1 MTDRLDVCGCGDP
14 APEAERP
21 TNRAGLDRIAYRIGR
36 HSDFLARMLDAL
48 PRQAVAD
55 PRHGDALHTPLQ
67 ALTTRAVDDPT
78 VSLLDAWALAL
89 DVLAFYDERIANEAY
104 LTTATERLSVRELA
118 RAIGYELQPALA
130 AEARLALTVE
140 SADDPFRTVHVAAGL
155 QAMSVPQRPGELPQ
169 VFETL
174 EDLDARADFNAIP
187 PRLERR
193 QVLALHRPAGEV
205 DPTLVLIDVDD
216 VFDLSAIPVGA
227 RLDVTLASEILF
239 FPLDEAVHL
248 QGLLEARALDLDLP
262 PTEASFVALAVEEV
276 QLRGVATQ
284 LRPGDRVVAVG
295 RRDTTAHA
303 ALPLMVREVEVD
315 AAYAM
320 TRVIVQPLGT
330 ATAPASPPPPPP
342 PPKIQPS
349 KQLTFKTPIL
359 KVGKIDYQVAIPLQ
373 KTTVTQTL
381 QGTTWSAAAL
391 QAMVKVQ
398 QWSVPLLLAILM
410 QPPAA
415 VAAPIGTARPG
426 LYALR
431 TRVGF
436 FGSTAPKRESLAD
449 ATNQRGNDGYGESWD
464 EGTSRPR
471 PIWVDSQGGGF
482 GAEADVYLERAVDEV
497 TPDGWVVIE
506 TPDGGVTRHLTLR
519 VGRAATVSRTDFGLS
534 GKATALVFNALDG
547 GDFTGAGA
555 NRHFTFRRAQANVAS
570 ARLAIA
576 GLPIKDDL
584 GEGATELTLER
595 LVLDLL
601 PGRSV
606 AVIGERA
613 DAPSV
618 ENDEIAL
625 LQDVRHVAGFTRLT
639 FASGIRTAMRR
650 PSLRVNANV
659 VRASHGE
666 AAEQAL
672 GSGDATRANQAF
684 ALQKLPLTFLAD
696 TKPPGLKSTLEV
708 RVDGIL
714 WHERPSLYEA
724 GPEDRVYAVRMDE
737 DGTTRLVF
745 GDGVRGA
752 RLPTGRQNVTARY
765 RRGAGGVGEVPGGAI
780 MLLKTRPL
788 GLRAVTNPDASAG
801 SAEAEAMEDA
811 RRNAPTTVR
820 TLDRIVS
827 LPDYEDTART
837 WPGFAKARAEILWQ
851 GSERLVHVT
860 VGLASGD
867 APLATDQAL
876 LGLVSA
882 IDTMRD
888 GSDRVLVQG
897 FTALYFAV
905 SARLVID
912 ADRRAEDIEA
922 ATRAA
927 LETAFGF
934 AAMELAAPV
943 TGAKVITVL
952 HSVAGV
958 RIVHLDQ
965 LGPADASDATPA
977 GHSALLRAEPARLA
991 DAGTS
996 VLPASLLLVSPAHI
1010 DLHLEPADAD

>member
-1 MTDRLDVCGCGDP
+1 MTDRLDVCGCGSP

-36 HSDFLARMLDAL
+36 HGDFLARMLDAL
-48 PRQAVAD
+48 PRQAVPD
-55 PRHGDALHTPLQ
+55 PRHGDALHTPLR
-67 ALTTRAVDDPT
+67 ALTTRAIDDPT

-104 LTTATERLSVRELA
+104 LPTATERLSVRELA
-118 RAIGYELQPALA
+118 RAIGYELRPALA
-130 AEARLALTVE
+130 AETRLAFTVE
-140 SADDPFRTVHVAAGL
+140 SADDPFRTVPVAAGL
-155 QAMSVPQRPGELPQ
+155 QAMSVPQAPGELPQ

-187 PRLERR
+187 PRLERP
-193 QVLALHRPAGEV
+193 QVLALHLPADAV
-205 DPTLVLIDVDD
+205 DPVLVLIDVDD
-216 VFDLSAIPVGA
+216 VFDLADIPAEA
-227 RLDVTLASEILF
+227 RLDVTLASEAAF
-239 FPLDEAVHL
+239 FPLDETVNL
-248 QGLLEARALDLDLP
+248 DGLLEARALDLDLDP
-262 PTEASFVALAVEEV
+262 VETSFVAVAVEEV

-295 RRDTTAHA
+295 RRSAAVH

-320 TRVIVQPLGT
+320 TRVVVQPLGT
-330 ATAPASPPPPPP
+330 ATAPASPPPPSP

-359 KVGKIDYQVAIPLQ
+359 KVGKVDYQASIPLQ
-373 KTTVTQTL
+373 KAAVTQTL
-381 QGTTWSAAAL
+381 KGTTWSAAAL
-391 QAMVKVQ
+391 QTVVKVQ
-398 QWSVPLLLAILM
+398 KWSVPLLLAVLL
-410 QPPAA
+410 QPPPA

-426 LYALR
+426 LHALR

-436 FGSTAPKRESLAD
+436 FGSTAPKQESLAD
-449 ATNQRGNDGYGESWD
+449 PENQRGSDGYAQSWD
-464 EGTSRPR
+464 TGTSRPR
-471 PIWVDSQGGGF
+471 PIWQTSQGVGL

-506 TPDGGVTRHLTLR
+506 TPDGAVTRHLTLR
-519 VGRAATVSRTDFGLS
+519 VGRATTVSRTDFGLS

-555 NRHFTFRRAQANVAS
+555 NGHFTFRRAQANVAS
-570 ARLAIA
+570 ARLEIA
-576 GLPIKDDL
+576 GLPIKGDL
-584 GEGATELTLER
+584 EEGATELTLER

-601 PGRSV
+601 PGRAV

-613 DAPSV
+613 DAPGV
-618 ENDEIAL
+618 ESDEIAL

-639 FASGIRTAMRR
+639 FASGVRTAMRR

-659 VRASHGE
+659 ARASHGE
-666 AAEQAL
+666 TAEQVL

-696 TKPPGLKSTLEV
+696 TQPPGLKSTLEV
-708 RVDGIL
+708 RVDGIR
-714 WHERPSLYEA
+714 WHERASLYEA

-737 DGTTRLVF
+737 DGTTRVVF

-765 RRGAGGVGEVPGGAI
+765 RSGAGAAGEVADGAI

-788 GLRAVTNPDASAG
+788 GLRAVTNPDAAAG
-801 SAEAEAMEDA
+801 SAEAEAMEEA

-837 WPGFAKARAEILWQ
+837 WPGFAKARAETLWQ

-860 VGLASGD
+860 VGLASGE
-867 APLATDQAL
+867 APLPTDQAL
-876 LGLVSA
+876 LGLVNA
-882 IDTMRD
+882 IDAIRD

-905 SARLVID
+905 AARLVID
-912 ADRRAEDIEA
+912 PDRQPADVDA
-922 ATRAA
+922 AARAA

-943 TGAKVITVL
+943 TGAKVIAVL
-952 HSVAGV
+952 HGVAGV

-965 LGPADASDATPA
+965 LGLADASDAVPV
-977 GHSALLRAEPARLA
+977 GHSALLRAEPARLGDDGA
-991 DAGTS
+991 T

>member
-1 MTDRLDVCGCGDP
+1 VTNPLDVCGCGSP

-36 HSDFLARMLDAL
+36 HGDFLARMLDAL
-48 PRQAVAD
+48 PRQAVPD
-55 PRHGDALHTPLQ
+55 PRHGDTLHTPLA

-78 VSLLDAWALAL
+78 ISLLDAWALVL

-104 LTTATERLSVRELA
+104 LPTATERLSVRELA
-118 RAIGYELQPALA
+118 RAIGYELRPALA
-130 AEARLALTVE
+130 AETRLAFTVE
-140 SADDPFRTVHVAAGL
+140 SADDPFRTVHVPAGL
-155 QAMSVPQRPGELPQ
+155 QAMSVPQAPGELPQ
-169 VFETL
+169 VFETQ
-174 EDLDARADFNAIP
+174 EDVDARADFNAIP
-187 PRLERR
+187 PRLERP
-193 QVLALHRPAGEV
+193 QVLALHLPADAA
-205 DPTLVLIDVDD
+205 DPVLVLIDVDD
-216 VFDLSAIPVGA
+216 VFDLADIPAEA
-227 RLDVTLASEILF
+227 RLDVTLASEATF
-239 FPLDEAVHL
+239 FPLDETIHL
-248 QGLLEARALDLDLP
+248 ESLLEARALDLDLP
-262 PTEASFVALAVEEV
+262 PAEASFVAVAVEEM

-295 RRDTTAHA
+295 RRVAVVH

-320 TRVIVQPLGT
+320 TRVVVQPLGT

-342 PPKIQPS
+342 PLKIQPS

-359 KVGKIDYQVAIPLQ
+359 KVGKVDYQASIPLQ
-373 KTTVTQTL
+373 KTAVTQTL
-381 QGTTWSAAAL
+381 KGTTWSAAAL
-391 QAMVKVQ
+391 QTVVKVQ
-398 QWSVPLLLAILM
+398 KWSVPLLLAVLL
-410 QPPAA
+410 QPPPA

-426 LYALR
+426 LHALR

-436 FGSTAPKRESLAD
+436 FGSAAPKRESLAVP
-449 ATNQRGNDGYGESWD
+449 TNQRGNDGYGQSWD
-464 EGTSRPR
+464 DPPR
-471 PIWVDSQGGGF
+471 PIWQTSQGVGL

-506 TPDGGVTRHLTLR
+506 TPDGAVTRHLTLR
-519 VGRAATVSRTDFGLS
+519 VGRAATVSRTDFGIS

-547 GDFTGAGA
+547 GDFSGAGD
-555 NRHFTFRRAQANVAS
+555 NGHFTFRRAQANVAS
-570 ARLAIA
+570 ARLEIA
-576 GLPIKDDL
+576 GLPIKGDV
-584 GEGATELTLER
+584 GEGTTELTLER

-601 PGRSV
+601 PGRAV

-613 DAPSV
+613 DAAGV
-618 ENDEIAL
+618 ECDEIAL
-625 LQDVRHVAGFTRLT
+625 VQDVRHVAGFTRLT

-650 PSLRVNANV
+650 PSVRVNANV
-659 VRASHGE
+659 ARASHGE
-666 AAEQAL
+666 TAEQVL

-696 TKPPGLKSTLEV
+696 IQPPGLKSTLEV
-708 RVDGIL
+708 RVDGIM
-714 WHERPSLYEA
+714 WHERASLYEA
-724 GPEDRVYAVRMDE
+724 GPEDRVFAVRMDE
-737 DGTTRLVF
+737 DGTTRVVF

-765 RRGAGGVGEVPGGAI
+765 RSGAGRVGEVAEGAI
-780 MLLKTRPL
+780 MLLRTRPL
-788 GLRAVTNPDASAG
+788 GIRAVTNPDASAG
-801 SAEAEAMEDA
+801 SAEAEAMEEA
-811 RRNAPTTVR
+811 RKNAPTTVR

-837 WPGFAKARAEILWQ
+837 WPGFAKARAESLWQ
-851 GSERLVHVT
+851 GTERLVHVT
-860 VGLASGD
+860 VGLASGE
-867 APLATDQAL
+867 APLPTDQAL
-876 LGLVSA
+876 VGLRNA
-882 IDTMRD
+882 IDAMRD

-912 ADRRAEDIEA
+912 PDRRAEDVEEA
-922 ATRAA
+922 ARAA
-927 LETAFGF
+927 LEAAFGF

-943 TGAKVITVL
+943 TGAKVIAVL
-952 HSVAGV
+952 HGVPGV

-965 LGPADASDATPA
+965 LALADTNDVAPA
-977 GHSALLRAEPARLA
+977 GHSALLRAQPARLA
-991 DAGTS
+991 DDDTA